1 MALVVLVKRTGYR
14 LQLGRKRLLLLDEI
28 VDFFAKLSFAVYAD
42 SLSRANINGHHAS
55 PRIRFIAGVANFLLC
70 AVGNCCAGAKVLDF
84 SGGSG
89 QSLRPGKP

>member
-1 MALVVLVKRTGYR
+1 MALVVLVERAGYR
-14 LQLGRKRLLLLDEI
+14 LKLRRERLLLLDKI
-28 VDFFAKLSFAVYAD
+28 VDFFAKLSFAVYTD

-55 PRIRFIAGVANFLLC
+55 PRIRLITGVANFLLC
-70 AVGNCCAGAKVLDF
+70 AVGNRCAGAKVLNF